1 MFEFE
6 DHRFLEEQLLK
17 ASADPG
23 IPLRGDHR
31 DQVLDAAREA
41 RTRQVRR
48 RSLAA
53 LGLCFLIVGT
63 FVLSRDSRPSSTIAT
78 QNESTWHRS
87 IYVRGSQALGITTSE
102 TRPEVIKT
110 DWNSVQATLKQSG
123 EWGLVDAV
131 VRFRNERAGKIEQ
144 IFDRG
149 D

>member
-6 DHRFLEEQLLK
+6 DHNFLEEQLLK
-17 ASADPG
+17 AAAPG
-23 IPLRGDHR
+23 VPLRGDHR
-31 DQVLDAAREA
+31 QQVLDAARQA
-41 RTRQVRR
+41 RSRKICR

-53 LGLCFLIVGT
+53 LGMFFLAAGMFFLT
-63 FVLSRDSRPSSTIAT
+63 RDSKQPPQVAADNTPGWPKTIYAK
-78 QNESTWHRS
+78 
-87 IYVRGSQALGITTSE
+87 GSQVLGISTA
-102 TRPEVIKT
+102 TRQPEVIKT

-131 VRFRNERAGKIEQ
+131 VRFRNERAGTIEQ